1 MNKKELNVTLDF
13 TIIQQDNTQP
23 VALMPAELAKK
34 LLKMYAKGLVNA
46 SPRDIILPI
55 IDELQDIINSNE
67 PKDNNKV
74 QDAVNACMQF
84 VAERQLI
91 ADCAHENWNAY
102 STAPQ
107 EPAIIGKIDL
117 DLTNH

>member
-1 MNKKELNVTLDF
+1 MNKNLNVTLDF
-13 TIIQQDNTQP
+13 TIIQQDTQQP
-23 VALMPAELAKK
+23 VAVMPAELAKK

-55 IDELQDIINSNE
+55 IDELQGIINDREDKSVE
-67 PKDNNKV
+67 RAV
-74 QDAVNACMQF
+74 QACMQF

-91 ADCAHENWNAY
+91 NDCAHENWNAY

-107 EPAIIGKIDL
+107 EPEIIGMIDL
-117 DLTNH
+117 RKH